1 LNWFNRNSPER
12 QIEVQKRMANWI
24 ADGTI
29 NTPVEAT
36 YTLDHSAAAISH
48 AAKGTGKILFKGS

>member
-1 LNWFNRNSPER
+1 
-12 QIEVQKRMANWI
+12 MANWI

-36 YTLDHSAAAISH
+36 YPLDHSAAAISH